1 MTNLRN
7 VEREQDEKN
16 RNKNKNK
23 GGRGD
28 GVKHFVFFFFL
39 NVMTFPH
46 YLPMHF
52 TFNGSLL
59 TLLHRNVPFRQSCF
73 ALPILKDNKLDHFTT
88 RIITSV
94 RI

>member
-1 MTNLRN
+1 MKRTGTRT
-7 VEREQDEKN
+7 KI
-16 RNKNKNK
+16 K
-23 GGRGD
+23 GGGGG

>member
-1 MTNLRN
+1 MKRTGTRT
-7 VEREQDEKN
+7 KI
-16 RNKNKNK
+16 K
-23 GGRGD
+23 GGG

>member
-1 MTNLRN
+1 MKRTGTRT
-7 VEREQDEKN
+7 KI
-16 RNKNKNK
+16 K
-23 GGRGD
+23 GGGGG

-52 TFNGSLL
+52 TFNSSLL